1 MSERCQ
7 PQTAGGLTPLSAP
20 ASSGG
25 KSRRG
30 ALRQQRAPCGVRDSG
45 SSSRTT
51 ESDAVRCTKCE
62 LENRAGRKFCASCGT
77 VLPVPCENCGFAN
90 EAAERYCG
98 GCGPPLVAERIGAI
112 ETERNVD
119 PEGDRRPVTV
129 LFCDL
134 VGYTQLSSVLD
145 AEDVHALLERFFALV
160 DATIERFGGTIDKHI
175 GDAAMAL
182 FGAPLARGNDAERA
196 VRAALEIQTSVPRL
210 ASGLPTALAVHIG
223 IATGEVIA
231 SSVGS
236 QHHRGYTVT
245 GEAANIAARLLEKAV
260 SGETLVSDDVYKAT
274 NHVVAYEPLGP
285 LALKGVGHP
294 VEAWRPTGIRS
305 SAPEAHAL
313 VGRRSELGQF
323 RAVLD
328 ACVDGVAGAALLIRG
343 EAGIGKTRLIDELQS
358 VAAAAGMSCTAGFV
372 LDFGTARGH
381 GAVRTVV
388 AGLLG
393 LGSEATSDEAEQ
405 AIDSITR
412 DRGLREDDA
421 LYLRDLLEMPQP

>member
-1 MSERCQ
+1 M
-7 PQTAGGLTPLSAP
+7 
-20 ASSGG
+20 
-25 KSRRG
+25 
-30 ALRQQRAPCGVRDSG
+30 
-45 SSSRTT
+45 
-51 ESDAVRCTKCE
+51 KCE

-77 VLPVPCENCGFAN
+77 ALSVPCERCGFPN

-98 GCGPPLVAERIGAI
+98 GCGQALDGEKRTTVAAGR
-112 ETERNVD
+112 TVD
-119 PEGDRRPVTV
+119 PSGDRRPVTV

-160 DATIERFGGTIDKHI
+160 DATVDRFGGTIDKHI

-196 VRAALEIQTSVPRL
+196 VRAALEIQTSVPKL
-210 ASGLPTALAVHIG
+210 ASGLPAALAVHIG

-245 GEAANIAARLLEKAV
+245 GEAANVAARLLEKAV
-260 SGETLVSDDVYKAT
+260 SGETLVSDDVYQAT
-274 NHVVAYEPLGP
+274 NHVVSYEPLGP

-294 VEAWRPTGIRS
+294 VEVWRPTGIRS
-305 SAPEAHAL
+305 SVPEAHAL

-328 ACVDGVAGAALLIRG
+328 ACANGATGTALLIRG
-343 EAGIGKTRLIDELQS
+343 EAGIGKTRLLDELQS
-358 VAAAAGMSCTAGFV
+358 IAAASGMSCTAGYV

-381 GAVRTVV
+381 GAVRMVV

-393 LGSEATSDEAEQ
+393 LGSEVTPEIAEG
-405 AIDSITR
+405 AIEEILR
-412 DRGLREDDA
+412 DGRLQPDDA
-421 LYLRDLLEMPQP
+421 LYLRDLLEMSPP